1 MRLLKGYIRV
11 IDAIS
16 EGLGYIIVFLVI
28 VTVALT
34 FYNVVVRYLGEF
46 IGAQLSS
53 NTFLELQSQF
63 FSLVF
68 LLGFPY
74 ILKHGINVRVDF
86 IYATWPLKRK
96 ALLDFWGHIFFLVP
110 FCILGVWVTFN
121 PVTTSWGKLRNDPL
135 WPPTQWSGAIEWSSN
150 PGGLPQAPIKTMVTV
165 AFFVLLLQTI
175 AELIKLW
182 GIITERTDLAATVE
196 LESEAPLRIE

>member
-1 MRLLKGYIRV
+1 MPVVKGYIRV

-16 EGLGYIIVFLVI
+16 EAFGWLTMLLVV

-46 IGAQLSS
+46 IGVQLSS

-86 IYATWPLKRK
+86 IFSRWPLRRK
-96 ALLDFWGHIFFLVP
+96 ALLDFWGHLFFLIP
-110 FCILGVWVTFN
+110 FCILAIWVTFN

-150 PGGLPQAPIKTMVTV
+150 PGGLPQAPIKTMIVV
-165 AFFVLLLQTI
+165 AFVLLLLQAI
-175 AELIKLW
+175 AEVIKLW
-182 GIITERTDLAATVE
+182 GIITERRDLAVTVE

>member
-1 MRLLKGYIRV
+1 MRFLRGYIRV

-16 EGLGYIIVFLVI
+16 EALGHLIVLLVI

-46 IGAQLSS
+46 IGIQLSS

-68 LLGFPY
+68 LFGFPY

-86 IYATWPLKRK
+86 IYAKWPLKRK
-96 ALLDFWGHIFFLVP
+96 ARLDFWGHLFFLIP
-110 FCILGVWVTFN
+110 FCLLGIWVTTN
-121 PVTTSWGKLRNDPL
+121 PVMTSWGKLRNDPI
-135 WPPTQWSGAIEWSSN
+135 WPPTQWSGTIEWSSN
-150 PGGLPQAPIKTMVTV
+150 PGGLPQAPIKTVV
-165 AFFVLLLQTI
+165 AIAFLLLLLQTI
-175 AELIKLW
+175 AEMFKLW